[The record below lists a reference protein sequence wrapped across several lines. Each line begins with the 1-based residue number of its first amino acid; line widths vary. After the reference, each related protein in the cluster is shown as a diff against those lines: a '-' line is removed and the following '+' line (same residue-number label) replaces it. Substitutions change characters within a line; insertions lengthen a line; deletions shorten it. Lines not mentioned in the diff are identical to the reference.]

1 MIHTVADP
9 STSIPRPR
17 AGVVASAGRINR
29 LRTVIEIKPDE
40 AWPLVEAV
48 MANGKRLLTLAD
60 LAHDGG
66 FEVSDMTKLCQGLN
80 DAGFIWLAHPDGAV
94 PLDEF
99 KQEFRWWVRH
109 WVRRMFSDSVWEQV
123 RTGDAS
129 PAVLVGWVKENMH
142 YTGSV
147 IRHMTRAAANA
158 EDTTE
163 GWTLLTHNSQEWD
176 HYALFRG
183 ACAATGLS
191 ETELSESRPLPGTVA
206 ITHLMRRIARR
217 HPLVYN
223 ACEAMLE
230 ATAERP
236 DRVVEFFETVRER
249 FGYPRGFID
258 PLIEH
263 LHVDEEFEHID
274 IFDGLVEEIETVSF
288 ELMSEIMTACEELA
302 DTMYAWHAQIA
313 AHYGRLTRIDQVL
326 TAR

>member
-1 MIHTVADP
+1 MTRTTADP
-9 STSIPRPR
+9 AKSVPRPR
-17 AGVVASAGRINR
+17 AGVVASGQQLSR
-29 LRTVIEIKPDE
+29 LHTTVAIRPGE

-48 MANGKRLLTLAD
+48 LGNCGKRLTLAE
-60 LAHDGG
+60 LALAGG
-66 FEVSDMTKLCQGLN
+66 FETSDMVNLCQQLN
-80 DAGFIWLAHPDGAV
+80 DAGFFWLAPPNDAV
-94 PLDEF
+94 TLEEF
-99 KQEFRWWVRH
+99 KKEFRFWVRH
-109 WVRRMFSDSVWEQV
+109 WVRRMFADPIWEDV

-147 IRHMTRAAANA
+147 IRHMTRAAAHA
-158 EDTTE
+158 EDSAE

-183 ACAATGLS
+183 AAASVGLDEKALAAT
-191 ETELSESRPLPGTVA
+191 RPLPGTVA

-236 DRVVEFFETVRER
+236 ERVVEFFETVRDR
-249 FGYPRGFID
+249 YDYPRGFID

-274 IFDGLVEEIETVSF
+274 IFDGLVAHLPTVSF
-288 ELMSEIMTACEELA
+288 ELLEEIMTACQELA
-302 DTMYAWHAQIA
+302 DTMYAWHAQV
-313 AHYGRLTRIDQVL
+313 AHHYNRQSIEELV
-326 TAR
+326 